1 MAILINL
8 KNYEFKPDSLN
19 RTLVT
24 LFFSIFQGSVGDA
37 NFEYID
43 VWSSPF
49 TWGGGPLPEKGD
61 FVVIPAG
68 MTLLLDI
75 DTPVLSFL
83 LIQGI

>member
-1 MAILINL
+1 MNL
-8 KNYEFKPDSLN
+8 NHIIEHF
-19 RTLVT
+19 T
-24 LFFSIFQGSVGDA
+24 LFIFQGSAGDA
-37 NFEYID
+37 DFEYID
-43 VWSSPF
+43 IWSSPF